1 MAKKGL
7 LKDLATSVTDL
18 EPFLD
23 DSGFQEV
30 SQEQTTLLQ
39 QWRHL
44 EDEVADV
51 VQQIG
56 VSLQKNE
63 DFGSRFESFEKR
75 LAVTKMA
82 SEELSELY
90 TDDISSSVQVSLT

>member
-1 MAKKGL
+1 M
-7 LKDLATSVTDL
+7 TNL

-39 QWRHL
+39 HWCHL

-51 VQQIG
+51 VQQIS
-56 VSLQKNE
+56 VSLPKKQ
-63 DFGSRFESFEKR
+63 DFGSRVESFEKR
-75 LAVTKMA
+75 LAMTKMA
-82 SEELSELY
+82 SEELGEFY
-90 TDDISSSVQVSLT
+90 TDDTFSPGQVSLDLL